1 MFLLPETLPPEHRNH
16 EPLGHAIANYIALTR
31 QRRLI
36 GYAGAGAFFY
46 GGMFAYIAGTPFA
59 FISYYHVPPQLYGL
73 LFAAGMVGISM
84 ATTCSTSSVRDRIS
98 AATAVMLQASTRRRS
113 DHVVV
118 VCRVVSLQTGFG
130 GASDRPVGAVVG
142 VCRIDRFHHSQLNRG
157 VALAH
162 FPKRAGAVSALVGA
176 VQYGTGI
183 IGFGMVSTFA
193 DSTPWPMG
201 WVIAL
206 SGIGS
211 AACAWFLVDAQ

>member
-1 MFLLPETLPPEHRNH
+1 MRE
-16 EPLGHAIANYIALTR
+16 
-31 QRRLI
+31 QV
-36 GYAGAGAFFY
+36 AFFY

-59 FISYYHVPPQLYGL
+59 YISYYHVPPQFYGL
-73 LFAAGMVGISM
+73 LFAAGMVGIM
-84 ATTCSTSSVRDRIS
+84 ATNLLNSRFVMRFGSDGMLRAGTAG
-98 AATAVMLQASTRRRS
+98 AAIAGVVTAVDTR
-113 DHVVV
+113 
-118 VCRVVSLQTGFG
+118 TGFG
-130 GASDRPVGAVVG
+130 GLTGLLAPLLVFVGLTGFIIANSIAG
-142 VCRIDRFHHSQLNRG
+142 
-157 VALAH
+157 ALAH

-211 AACAWFLVDAQ
+211 AACAWFLVDAR